1 MSHGKVV
8 RIVTAYGI
16 ELMPLK
22 STSAN
27 RGIGI
32 IIPSSKGFL
41 EIISDRRVRSTDRAP
56 RLWLPAARL
65 APRHFKVIVSASL
78 VRSRVRLDLY

>member
-1 MSHGKVV
+1 MSHGMVV

-32 IIPSSKGFL
+32 SIRGSKGFFDTHGL
-41 EIISDRRVRSTDRAP
+41 IGLCAEYGYADRAP
-56 RLWLPAARL
+56 RLTDFGCRRPGSHLDR
-65 APRHFKVIVSASL
+65 VILSYL
-78 VRSRVRLDLY
+78 RFY

>member
-1 MSHGKVV
+1 MSHGMVV

-22 STSAN
+22 STSAS

-32 IIPSSKGFL
+32 LIRGSKDFFDTHGLIGFFPG
-41 EIISDRRVRSTDRAP
+41 RRVYCAECRA
-56 RLWLPAARL
+56 
-65 APRHFKVIVSASL
+65 
-78 VRSRVRLDLY
+78 

>member
-1 MSHGKVV
+1 MSHGMVV

-32 IIPSSKGFL
+32 SIRGSKGFFDTHGL
-41 EIISDRRVRSTDRAP
+41 IGLCPLMCGVRIRERRA
-56 RLWLPAARL
+56 
-65 APRHFKVIVSASL
+65 
-78 VRSRVRLDLY
+78 

>member
-1 MSHGKVV
+1 MSHGMVV

-22 STSAN
+22 STSAS

-32 IIPSSKGFL
+32 LISGFEGFFATHGL
-41 EIISDRRVRSTDRAP
+41 IGFFCVYSMCGGRI
-56 RLWLPAARL
+56 
-65 APRHFKVIVSASL
+65 
-78 VRSRVRLDLY
+78 

>member
-1 MSHGKVV
+1 MSHGMVV

-22 STSAN
+22 STSAS

-32 IIPSSKGFL
+32 LISGFKGFFATHGL
-41 EIISDRRVRSTDRAP
+41 IVCADT
-56 RLWLPAARL
+56 
-65 APRHFKVIVSASL
+65 APRHA
-78 VRSRVRLDLY
+78 RLTDFGCRRPGSHLTNVNLPSHAGR

>member
-1 MSHGKVV
+1 MSHGIVV
-8 RIVTAYGI
+8 RIGTAYGI

-32 IIPSSKGFL
+32 LIHGSKDFFDTHGLVGLFSGVRVFMCGL
-41 EIISDRRVRSTDRAP
+41 RVRVPPSRHTDFGFRRP
-56 RLWLPAARL
+56 GSHLD
-65 APRHFKVIVSASL
+65 SL
-78 VRSRVRLDLY
+78 G

>member
-1 MSHGKVV
+1 MSHGIVV

-16 ELMPLK
+16 ELIPLK

-32 IIPSSKGFL
+32 LIHGSKGFFDTHGSIGL
-41 EIISDRRVRSTDRAP
+41 FYGLRFSNLYRR
-56 RLWLPAARL
+56 AA
-65 APRHFKVIVSASL
+65 
-78 VRSRVRLDLY
+78 

>member
-1 MSHGKVV
+1 MSHGIVV

-22 STSAN
+22 STSAS

-32 IIPSSKGFL
+32 LIRGSKGFFDTWIDW
-41 EIISDRRVRSTDRAP
+41 IISGRRVQQRVRSTDRAP
-56 RLWLPAARL
+56 RLTGFGCRRPGSHLTNL
-65 APRHFKVIVSASL
+65 L
-78 VRSRVRLDLY
+78 T

>member
-32 IIPSSKGFL
+32 IIRGSKGFL
-41 EIISDRRVRSTDRAP
+41 KIISGRRVRSTDRAP
-56 RLWLPAARL
+56 RLRLPAARL
-65 APRHFKVIVSASL
+65 APRHLSNRK
-78 VRSRVRLDLY
+78 R

>member
-1 MSHGKVV
+1 MITFECISRSEVLLAPPKYSLRRTSAMSHGMVV

-32 IIPSSKGFL
+32 SIRGSKGFFDTHGL
-41 EIISDRRVRSTDRAP
+41 IGLCPLCAEYGYADS
-56 RLWLPAARL
+56 
-65 APRHFKVIVSASL
+65 
-78 VRSRVRLDLY
+78 

>member
-1 MSHGKVV
+1 MSHGIVV
-8 RIVTAYGI
+8 RIGTAYGI

-32 IIPSSKGFL
+32 LNHGSKGFF
-41 EIISDRRVRSTDRAP
+41 DAY
-56 RLWLPAARL
+56 RL
-65 APRHFKVIVSASL
+65 IE
-78 VRSRVRLDLY
+78 YY

>member
-32 IIPSSKGFL
+32 LIHGPKVFFDTWIVFRSEGLVTCTWRPGSHL
-41 EIISDRRVRSTDRAP
+41 E
-56 RLWLPAARL
+56 LN
-65 APRHFKVIVSASL
+65 
-78 VRSRVRLDLY
+78 

>member
-1 MSHGKVV
+1 MSHGMVV

-32 IIPSSKGFL
+32 LIRGSKGFFDTL
-41 EIISDRRVRSTDRAP
+41 DYFLVGDVRSTDRAP
-56 RLWLPAARL
+56 RLPDFGCRRPGSHLE
-65 APRHFKVIVSASL
+65 
-78 VRSRVRLDLY
+78 LY

>member
-1 MSHGKVV
+1 MSHGIVV

-22 STSAN
+22 STSAS

-32 IIPSSKGFL
+32 LIRGFKGFFDTHGL
-41 EIISDRRVRSTDRAP
+41 IGLFLVGGFNSVCGVRIERRA
-56 RLWLPAARL
+56 
-65 APRHFKVIVSASL
+65 
-78 VRSRVRLDLY
+78 

>member
-8 RIVTAYGI
+8 RIVNAYGI

-32 IIPSSKGFL
+32 IIPSSECFL
-41 EIISDRRVRSTDRAP
+41 EIISGRRVRSTDRAP
-56 RLWLPAARL
+56 RPLAAGGPARTE
-65 APRHFKVIVSASL
+65 APLSNR
-78 VRSRVRLDLY
+78 

>member
-1 MSHGKVV
+1 MSHGMVV

-32 IIPSSKGFL
+32 SIRGSKGFFDTHGL
-41 EIISDRRVRSTDRAP
+41 IGLMCGVRIRG
-56 RLWLPAARL
+56 
-65 APRHFKVIVSASL
+65 
-78 VRSRVRLDLY
+78 